1 MKSKKKILLDIKK
14 LCVSITENSKNKK
27 LIKSVSFNIKK
38 NEIVGLIGESGSGK
52 SLTSLCILGLLE
64 KKNFNISGEIY
75 FNQRNI
81 INLQENQIMKIR
93 GSEISMIFQE
103 PMTAL
108 NPTMKIGEQLF
119 EVFRSHENIDS
130 KEISSRIE
138 KLIKKV
144 LNNFDNGVQEK
155 IEYDIYPNPL
165 DQEYKRRRSECA
177 RDMYTALS
185 IEQDDI
191 ELRLS
196 QIRENFK
203 FFGAPVGMIVTIDR
217 AFAENAWGHVGMF
230 IQNICLSAVD
240 NDMGTCL
247 QESWSIYPKTVKDFL
262 NIPDN
267 EVVWCGIAL
276 GYPNKEHPINN
287 YRTSR
292 ESIEKFVTF
301 IE

>member
-1 MKSKKKILLDIKK
+1 MNLN
-14 LCVSITENSKNKK
+14 E
-27 LIKSVSFNIKK
+27 LIKSRYSVRNFTNDNVDIKTIR
-38 NEIVGLIGESGSGK
+38 EIL
-52 SLTSLCILGLLE
+52 
-64 KKNFNISGEIY
+64 
-75 FNQRNI
+75 
-81 INLQENQIMKIR
+81 
-93 GSEISMIFQE
+93 
-103 PMTAL
+103 
-108 NPTMKIGEQLF
+108 
-119 EVFRSHENIDS
+119 
-130 KEISSRIE
+130 EISSNAPSGGNIQPWKVYVVTGSTKE

-165 DQEYKRRRSECA
+165 DEEYKRRRSECA

-185 IEQDDI
+185 IKQDDT

-203 FFGAPVGMIVTIDR
+203 FFGAPVGMIVTIDS
-217 AFAENAWGHVGMF
+217 AFAENGWGHVGMF

-247 QESWSIYPKTVKDFL
+247 QESWSIYPETVKDFL

>member
-1 MKSKKKILLDIKK
+1 MNLN
-14 LCVSITENSKNKK
+14 E
-27 LIKSVSFNIKK
+27 LIKSRYSVRSFTDDTVDIKTIR
-38 NEIVGLIGESGSGK
+38 EIL
-52 SLTSLCILGLLE
+52 
-64 KKNFNISGEIY
+64 
-75 FNQRNI
+75 
-81 INLQENQIMKIR
+81 
-93 GSEISMIFQE
+93 
-103 PMTAL
+103 
-108 NPTMKIGEQLF
+108 
-119 EVFRSHENIDS
+119 
-130 KEISSRIE
+130 EISSNAPSGGNIQPWKVYVVTGSTKE

-165 DQEYKRRRSECA
+165 DEEYKRRRSECA

-185 IEQDDI
+185 IKQDDT

-203 FFGAPVGMIVTIDR
+203 FFGAPVGMIVTIDS
-217 AFAENAWGHVGMF
+217 AFAENGWGHVGMF

-247 QESWSIYPKTVKDFL
+247 QESWSIYPETVKDFL

>member
-1 MKSKKKILLDIKK
+1 MNLN
-14 LCVSITENSKNKK
+14 E
-27 LIKSVSFNIKK
+27 LIKSRYSVRNFTNDNVDIKTIREILEIASNAPSGGNIQPWKVYVVTGRTK
-38 NEIVGLIGESGSGK
+38 
-52 SLTSLCILGLLE
+52 
-64 KKNFNISGEIY
+64 
-75 FNQRNI
+75 
-81 INLQENQIMKIR
+81 
-93 GSEISMIFQE
+93 
-103 PMTAL
+103 
-108 NPTMKIGEQLF
+108 
-119 EVFRSHENIDS
+119 
-130 KEISSRIE
+130 E

-165 DQEYKRRRSECA
+165 DEEYKRRRSECA

-185 IEQDDI
+185 IKQDDT

-203 FFGAPVGMIVTIDR
+203 FFGAPVGMMVTIDR
-217 AFAENAWGHVGMF
+217 AFAENGWGHVGMF

-247 QESWSIYPKTVKDFL
+247 QESWSIYPETVKDFL

>member
-1 MKSKKKILLDIKK
+1 MNLN
-14 LCVSITENSKNKK
+14 E
-27 LIKSVSFNIKK
+27 LIKSRYSVRSFTDDTVDIETIR
-38 NEIVGLIGESGSGK
+38 EIL
-52 SLTSLCILGLLE
+52 
-64 KKNFNISGEIY
+64 
-75 FNQRNI
+75 
-81 INLQENQIMKIR
+81 
-93 GSEISMIFQE
+93 
-103 PMTAL
+103 
-108 NPTMKIGEQLF
+108 
-119 EVFRSHENIDS
+119 
-130 KEISSRIE
+130 EISSNAPSGGNIQPWKVYVVTGSAKE
-138 KLIKKV
+138 KLIKKA

-165 DQEYKRRRSECA
+165 DEEYKRRRSECA

-185 IEQDDI
+185 IKQDDT

-203 FFGAPVGMIVTIDR
+203 FFGAPVGMIVTIDS
-217 AFAENAWGHVGMF
+217 AFAENGWGHVGMF

-247 QESWSIYPKTVKDFL
+247 QESWSIYPETVKDFL

>member
-1 MKSKKKILLDIKK
+1 MNLN
-14 LCVSITENSKNKK
+14 E
-27 LIKSVSFNIKK
+27 LIKSRYSVRSFTDDTVDIETIR
-38 NEIVGLIGESGSGK
+38 EIL
-52 SLTSLCILGLLE
+52 
-64 KKNFNISGEIY
+64 
-75 FNQRNI
+75 
-81 INLQENQIMKIR
+81 
-93 GSEISMIFQE
+93 
-103 PMTAL
+103 
-108 NPTMKIGEQLF
+108 
-119 EVFRSHENIDS
+119 
-130 KEISSRIE
+130 EISSNAPSGGNIQPWKVYVVTGKTKE
-138 KLIKKV
+138 KLIKKA
-144 LNNFDNGVQEK
+144 LSNFDNGVQEK
-155 IEYDIYPNPL
+155 IEYDIYPRPL
-165 DQEYKRRRSECA
+165 DEEYKRRRSECA

-185 IEQDDI
+185 IKQDDT

-203 FFGAPVGMIVTIDR
+203 FFDAPVGMIVTIDK
-217 AFAENAWGHVGMF
+217 AFAENGWGHVGMF

-247 QESWSIYPKTVKDFL
+247 QESWSIYPETVKDVL

-276 GYPNKEHPINN
+276 GYPNKDHPINN

>member
-1 MKSKKKILLDIKK
+1 MNLN
-14 LCVSITENSKNKK
+14 E
-27 LIKSVSFNIKK
+27 LIKSRYSVRNFTDDSVDIKTIREILEIASNAPSGGNIQPWKVYVVTGRTK
-38 NEIVGLIGESGSGK
+38 
-52 SLTSLCILGLLE
+52 
-64 KKNFNISGEIY
+64 
-75 FNQRNI
+75 
-81 INLQENQIMKIR
+81 
-93 GSEISMIFQE
+93 
-103 PMTAL
+103 
-108 NPTMKIGEQLF
+108 
-119 EVFRSHENIDS
+119 
-130 KEISSRIE
+130 E

-144 LNNFDNGVQEK
+144 LNNFDNDVQEK

-165 DQEYKRRRSECA
+165 DEEYKRRRSECA

-217 AFAENAWGHVGMF
+217 AFAENGWGHVGMF
-230 IQNICLSAVD
+230 IQNICLSAVERG
-240 NDMGTCL
+240 MGTCL
-247 QESWSIYPKTVKDFL
+247 QESWSIYPETVKDIL

>member
-1 MKSKKKILLDIKK
+1 MNLN
-14 LCVSITENSKNKK
+14 E
-27 LIKSVSFNIKK
+27 LIKSRYSVRSF
-38 NEIVGLIGESGSGK
+38 
-52 SLTSLCILGLLE
+52 TDD
-64 KKNFNISGEIY
+64 
-75 FNQRNI
+75 
-81 INLQENQIMKIR
+81 
-93 GSEISMIFQE
+93 
-103 PMTAL
+103 
-108 NPTMKIGEQLF
+108 
-119 EVFRSHENIDS
+119 NIDI
-130 KEISSRIE
+130 KTIREILEIASNAPSGGNIQPWKVYVVTGRAKE

-165 DQEYKRRRSECA
+165 DEEYKRRRSECA

-217 AFAENAWGHVGMF
+217 AFAENGWGHVGMF

-262 NIPDN
+262 NIPNN

-292 ESIEKFVTF
+292 ESIENFVTF

>member
-1 MKSKKKILLDIKK
+1 MNLN
-14 LCVSITENSKNKK
+14 E
-27 LIKSVSFNIKK
+27 LIKSRYSVRSFTDDTVDIETIR
-38 NEIVGLIGESGSGK
+38 EIL
-52 SLTSLCILGLLE
+52 
-64 KKNFNISGEIY
+64 
-75 FNQRNI
+75 
-81 INLQENQIMKIR
+81 
-93 GSEISMIFQE
+93 
-103 PMTAL
+103 
-108 NPTMKIGEQLF
+108 
-119 EVFRSHENIDS
+119 
-130 KEISSRIE
+130 EISSNAPSGGNIQPWKVYVVTGGTKE
-138 KLIKKV
+138 KLIKKA

-165 DQEYKRRRSECA
+165 DEEYKRRRSECA

-185 IEQDDI
+185 IKQDDT

-203 FFGAPVGMIVTIDR
+203 FFGAPVGMIVTIDS
-217 AFAENAWGHVGMF
+217 AFAENGWGHVGMF

-247 QESWSIYPKTVKDFL
+247 QESWSIYPETVKDFL

>member
-1 MKSKKKILLDIKK
+1 MNLN
-14 LCVSITENSKNKK
+14 E
-27 LIKSVSFNIKK
+27 LIKSRYSVRSFTDGTVDIETIR
-38 NEIVGLIGESGSGK
+38 EIL
-52 SLTSLCILGLLE
+52 
-64 KKNFNISGEIY
+64 
-75 FNQRNI
+75 
-81 INLQENQIMKIR
+81 
-93 GSEISMIFQE
+93 
-103 PMTAL
+103 
-108 NPTMKIGEQLF
+108 
-119 EVFRSHENIDS
+119 
-130 KEISSRIE
+130 EISSNAPSGGNIQPWKVYVVTDKTKE
-138 KLIKKV
+138 KLIKKA
-144 LNNFDNGVQEK
+144 LSNFDNGVQEK
-155 IEYDIYPNPL
+155 IEYDIYPRPL
-165 DQEYKRRRSECA
+165 DEEYKRRRSECA

-185 IEQDDI
+185 IKQDDT

-203 FFGAPVGMIVTIDR
+203 FFGAPVGMIVTIDK
-217 AFAENAWGHVGMF
+217 AFAENGWGHVGMF

-247 QESWSIYPKTVKDFL
+247 QESWSIYPETVKDVL

-276 GYPNKEHPINN
+276 GYPNKDHPINN

>member
-1 MKSKKKILLDIKK
+1 MNLN
-14 LCVSITENSKNKK
+14 E
-27 LIKSVSFNIKK
+27 LIKSRYSVRSFTDDTVDIETIR
-38 NEIVGLIGESGSGK
+38 EIL
-52 SLTSLCILGLLE
+52 
-64 KKNFNISGEIY
+64 
-75 FNQRNI
+75 
-81 INLQENQIMKIR
+81 
-93 GSEISMIFQE
+93 
-103 PMTAL
+103 
-108 NPTMKIGEQLF
+108 
-119 EVFRSHENIDS
+119 
-130 KEISSRIE
+130 EISSNAPSGGNIQPWKVYVVTGKTKE
-138 KLIKKV
+138 KLIKKA
-144 LNNFDNGVQEK
+144 LSNFDNGVQEK
-155 IEYDIYPNPL
+155 IEYDIYPRPL
-165 DQEYKRRRSECA
+165 DEEYKRRRSECA

-185 IEQDDI
+185 IKQDDT

-203 FFGAPVGMIVTIDR
+203 FFGAPVGMIVTIDK
-217 AFAENAWGHVGMF
+217 AFAENGWGHVGMF

-247 QESWSIYPKTVKDFL
+247 QESWSIYPETVKDIL

>member
-1 MKSKKKILLDIKK
+1 MNLN
-14 LCVSITENSKNKK
+14 E
-27 LIKSVSFNIKK
+27 LIKSRYSVRSFTDDTVDIETIR
-38 NEIVGLIGESGSGK
+38 EIL
-52 SLTSLCILGLLE
+52 
-64 KKNFNISGEIY
+64 
-75 FNQRNI
+75 
-81 INLQENQIMKIR
+81 
-93 GSEISMIFQE
+93 
-103 PMTAL
+103 
-108 NPTMKIGEQLF
+108 
-119 EVFRSHENIDS
+119 
-130 KEISSRIE
+130 EISSNAPSGGNIQPWKVYVVTDKTKE
-138 KLIKKV
+138 KLIKKA
-144 LNNFDNGVQEK
+144 LSNFDNGVQEK
-155 IEYDIYPNPL
+155 IEYDIYPRPL
-165 DQEYKRRRSECA
+165 DEEYKKRRSECA

-185 IEQDDI
+185 IKQDDT

-203 FFGAPVGMIVTIDR
+203 FFGAPVGMIVTIDK
-217 AFAENAWGHVGMF
+217 AFAENGWGHVGMF

-247 QESWSIYPKTVKDFL
+247 QESWSIYPETVKDIL

-292 ESIEKFVTF
+292 EPIKKFVTF

>member
-1 MKSKKKILLDIKK
+1 MNLN
-14 LCVSITENSKNKK
+14 E
-27 LIKSVSFNIKK
+27 LIKSRYSVRSFTDDTVDIETIR
-38 NEIVGLIGESGSGK
+38 EIL
-52 SLTSLCILGLLE
+52 
-64 KKNFNISGEIY
+64 
-75 FNQRNI
+75 
-81 INLQENQIMKIR
+81 
-93 GSEISMIFQE
+93 
-103 PMTAL
+103 
-108 NPTMKIGEQLF
+108 
-119 EVFRSHENIDS
+119 
-130 KEISSRIE
+130 EISSNAPSGGNIQPWKVYVVTGKTKE
-138 KLIKKV
+138 KLIKKA
-144 LNNFDNGVQEK
+144 LSNFDNGVQEK
-155 IEYDIYPNPL
+155 IEYDIYPRPL
-165 DQEYKRRRSECA
+165 DEKYKRRRSECA

-185 IEQDDI
+185 IKQDDT

-203 FFGAPVGMIVTIDR
+203 FFGAPVGMIVTIDK
-217 AFAENAWGHVGMF
+217 AFAENGWGHVGMF

-247 QESWSIYPKTVKDFL
+247 QESWSIYPETVKDVL

-276 GYPNKEHPINN
+276 GYPNKDHPINN

>member
-1 MKSKKKILLDIKK
+1 MNLN
-14 LCVSITENSKNKK
+14 E
-27 LIKSVSFNIKK
+27 LIKSRYSVRSFTDDTVDIETIR
-38 NEIVGLIGESGSGK
+38 EIL
-52 SLTSLCILGLLE
+52 
-64 KKNFNISGEIY
+64 
-75 FNQRNI
+75 
-81 INLQENQIMKIR
+81 
-93 GSEISMIFQE
+93 
-103 PMTAL
+103 
-108 NPTMKIGEQLF
+108 
-119 EVFRSHENIDS
+119 
-130 KEISSRIE
+130 EISSNAPSGGNIQPWKVYVMTDKTKE
-138 KLIKKV
+138 KLIKKA
-144 LNNFDNGVQEK
+144 LSNFDNGVQEK
-155 IEYDIYPNPL
+155 IEYDIYPRPL
-165 DQEYKRRRSECA
+165 DEEYKRRRSECA

-185 IEQDDI
+185 IKQDDT

-203 FFGAPVGMIVTIDR
+203 FFGAPVGMIVTIDK
-217 AFAENAWGHVGMF
+217 AFAENGWGHVGMF

-247 QESWSIYPKTVKDFL
+247 QESWSIYPETVKDIL

-267 EVVWCGIAL
+267 EVIWCGIAL

>member
-1 MKSKKKILLDIKK
+1 MNLN
-14 LCVSITENSKNKK
+14 E
-27 LIKSVSFNIKK
+27 LIKSRYSVRNFTDDSVDIKTIREILEIASNAPSGGNIQPWK
-38 NEIVGLIGESGSGK
+38 VYVVTGSTK
-52 SLTSLCILGLLE
+52 
-64 KKNFNISGEIY
+64 
-75 FNQRNI
+75 
-81 INLQENQIMKIR
+81 
-93 GSEISMIFQE
+93 
-103 PMTAL
+103 
-108 NPTMKIGEQLF
+108 
-119 EVFRSHENIDS
+119 
-130 KEISSRIE
+130 E

-165 DQEYKRRRSECA
+165 DEEYKRRRSECA

-217 AFAENAWGHVGMF
+217 AFAENGWGHVGMF

-276 GYPNKEHPINN
+276 GYPNAEHPINN

>member
-1 MKSKKKILLDIKK
+1 MNLN
-14 LCVSITENSKNKK
+14 E
-27 LIKSVSFNIKK
+27 LIKSRYSVRNFTDDSVDIKTIREILEIASNAPSGGNIQPWK
-38 NEIVGLIGESGSGK
+38 VYVVTGSAK
-52 SLTSLCILGLLE
+52 
-64 KKNFNISGEIY
+64 
-75 FNQRNI
+75 
-81 INLQENQIMKIR
+81 
-93 GSEISMIFQE
+93 
-103 PMTAL
+103 
-108 NPTMKIGEQLF
+108 
-119 EVFRSHENIDS
+119 
-130 KEISSRIE
+130 E
-138 KLIKKV
+138 KLIKKA

-165 DQEYKRRRSECA
+165 DEEYKRRRSECA

-185 IEQDDI
+185 IKQDDT

-203 FFGAPVGMIVTIDR
+203 FFGAPVGMIVTIDS
-217 AFAENAWGHVGMF
+217 AFAENGWGHVGMF

-247 QESWSIYPKTVKDFL
+247 QESWSIYPETVKDFL